1 VNIGT
6 PPQTLSLLLATASVY
21 TWAVSSTA
29 TNITSTNEFNASASG
44 TYQSNEVVVDIWDV
58 RAVVSG
64 VNSTDDIS
72 VAGELVLNQQFVLVS
87 EEFQSEDFVADG
99 MLVRDS

>member
-1 VNIGT
+1 MNIGT

-21 TWAVSSTA
+21 TWAVSSAA
-29 TNITSTNEFNASASG
+29 TNITSAREFNASASG
-44 TYQSNEVVVDIWDV
+44 TYQSNEVAVDIWDF

-72 VAGELVLNQQFVLVS
+72 VAGEVVLSQQFILVS
-87 EEFQSEDFVADG
+87 EEFQWEDFVADG
-99 MLVRDS
+99 MLVRDR